1 MTTLLTA
8 ALWYTI
14 SDSPGN
20 DDTEISL
27 QASVPPADAAAPVTG
42 NRQYIVEFAPTFEG
56 GGIHMC
62 AWQWHFLLLPTP
74 SSSLANTNTCVIYN
88 VICSHFVTLYNL
100 YVVSLTQQVV
110 KEIDEGNILVI
121 MRILMVRR
129 ANSADGRGHVVTAE
143 DVDGCAAK
151 PYCHRIRIGISRTWI
166 TKQRSRLTDIEE
178 FIRSKVWWR
187 MVHLFIPS
195 YPFPSMKRNK
205 ETSPTKP
212 LTQVYQIHITF
223 YFNPLVK
230 WVNLLKLQARWL
242 FWFKFCTKIILAS
255 AERSS
260 YLA

>member
-110 KEIDEGNILVI
+110 KEIDKETFLWLCVFLWLGVPT
-121 MRILMVRR
+121 RR
-129 ANSADGRGHVVTAE
+129 TVEATLSLQ
-143 DVDGCAAK
+143 
-151 PYCHRIRIGISRTWI
+151 RTWMGVQQNRI
-166 TKQRSRLTDIEE
+166 AIAFVSVFQELGLQNNVAD
-178 FIRSKVWWR
+178 
-187 MVHLFIPS
+187 
-195 YPFPSMKRNK
+195 
-205 ETSPTKP
+205 SPI
-212 LTQVYQIHITF
+212 LR
-223 YFNPLVK
+223 
-230 WVNLLKLQARWL
+230 NLLGQRFGGAW
-242 FWFKFCTKIILAS
+242 CI
-255 AERSS
+255 
-260 YLA
+260 YLSLLIHSPP